1 MIPRYTRPEMAR
13 IWSDENRFRTWLAVE
28 VAATETLAAAG
39 IVPKEA
45 AKAIRERANFNVE
58 RIFEIEAEVKH
69 DVIAFT
75 TAVAEIV
82 GPHARWFHYGLTS
95 NDVVDTAQALLIQQA
110 SSLIARDL
118 ERLADVLERRAWE
131 FKDTPMIGRTHGVHA
146 EPITFGFKVANWY
159 SETRRNIARFQAAAE
174 GLRIGKFSG
183 AVGTFAHLTPE
194 LEEKICARLGL
205 KAAAISSQV
214 IQRDRHAHY
223 LATLAVIASTL
234 DKIATEIRHLQRTE
248 VREAEE
254 YFSEKQKG
262 SSAMPHKR
270 NPVTSEQISGL
281 ARVVRANAQAG
292 FENVPLWHERDISH
306 SSAER
311 IIIPDSTTLADYL
324 LKKTANLIETMFVY
338 PERMLANLHSTRGL
352 VFSGQLLLDLVES
365 GVSREDAYRLV
376 QDHAMHAWREGLDF
390 HELVLS
396 DPAITG
402 RVPRAKIERAFDLKR
417 QLKNIDKI
425 FARVF
430 PNEASKSTVPTR
442 TAKSKTVKKGSPKRK

>member
-1 MIPRYTRPEMAR
+1 VIPRYTRPEMAR

-39 IVPKEA
+39 VVPKEA
-45 AKAIRERANFNVE
+45 ARAIRGRANFNVE

-110 SSLIARDL
+110 SALIAADL
-118 ERLADVLERRAWE
+118 ERLAEVLELRAWE
-131 FKDTPMIGRTHGVHA
+131 FKDTPMVGRTHGIHA
-146 EPITFGFKVANWY
+146 EPITFGFKIANWY
-159 SETRRNIARFQAAAE
+159 SETRRNVARFQAAAE
-174 GLRIGKFSG
+174 DLRVGKFSG

-194 LEEKICARLGL
+194 LEEKMCARLGL
-205 KAAAISSQV
+205 KAAAVSSQV

-223 LATLAVIASTL
+223 LGTLATIASTL

-254 YFSEKQKG
+254 FFSERQKG

-281 ARVVRANAQAG
+281 ARVVRSNAQAG
-292 FENVPLWHERDISH
+292 FENVALWHERDISH

-311 IIIPDSTTLADYL
+311 IIIPDSTTLANYL
-324 LKKTANLIETMFVY
+324 LNKTSDLIETMFVY
-338 PERMLANLHSTRGL
+338 PERMLANLESTRGL

-376 QDHAMHAWREGLDF
+376 QSHAMRAWKENLDF
-390 HELVLS
+390 RELILN
-396 DPAITG
+396 DPEISG
-402 RVPRAKIERAFDLKR
+402 RVPQAKIKRAFDLKR
-417 QLKNIDKI
+417 QLRNIDKI

-430 PNEASKSTVPTR
+430 PGRAAAKKQAAPLNQQASKR
-442 TAKSKTVKKGSPKRK
+442 KK